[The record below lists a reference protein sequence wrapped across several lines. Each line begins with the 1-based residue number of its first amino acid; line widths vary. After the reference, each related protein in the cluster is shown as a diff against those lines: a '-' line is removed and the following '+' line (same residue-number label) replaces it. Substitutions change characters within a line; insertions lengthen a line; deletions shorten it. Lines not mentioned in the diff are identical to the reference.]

1 MVNQGPLQ
9 QSFHKSCPTWG
20 ETQFIKIKNGEFTME
35 LHGFLHDYNLYN
47 IHMSSKKV
55 ILSFSE
61 CFTET
66 PKLYNIH
73 LIDVQYFYCSELKEG
88 NIILD
93 IEIFELKNITQDD
106 FDKIF
111 VKETDGVKI
120 RFGVYSGKYI
130 FYLYSSYG
138 CTIKAIVQK
147 IFTTVV
153 DAGDEKFCNRLE

>member
-1 MVNQGPLQ
+1 M
-9 QSFHKSCPTWG
+9 
-20 ETQFIKIKNGEFTME
+20 
-35 LHGFLHDYNLYN
+35 
-47 IHMSSKKV
+47 
-55 ILSFSE
+55 
-61 CFTET
+61 
-66 PKLYNIH
+66 
-73 LIDVQYFYCSELKEG
+73 
-88 NIILD
+88 D

-153 DAGDEKFCNRLE
+153 DAGEEKFCNRLE

>member
-1 MVNQGPLQ
+1 
-9 QSFHKSCPTWG
+9 
-20 ETQFIKIKNGEFTME
+20 ME

-47 IHMSSKKV
+47 IHLSSKK
-55 ILSFSE
+55 ITLSFSE

-66 PKLYNIH
+66 PRLYNIH

-93 IEIFELKNITQDD
+93 IEIFELKNISRDD

-111 VKETDGVKI
+111 VKEADGVKI

-130 FYLYSSYG
+130 FYL
-138 CTIKAIVQK
+138 
-147 IFTTVV
+147 
-153 DAGDEKFCNRLE
+153 